1 MFIQWNEKKKDGK
14 DMNEL
19 KQELD
24 MDEHKI
30 PAAELY
36 KRLKTSPEKVNKKKC
51 PSRYRKW

>member
-1 MFIQWNEKKKDGK
+1 
-14 DMNEL
+14 MNEL

-36 KRLKTSPEKVNKKKC
+36 KRLKTSPDKVQIKIKIKIQSIILFIFN
-51 PSRYRKW
+51 RN